1 MKYKKRYPKSH
12 TNLVLSMRVMLIK
25 ICFLL
30 IFPFHCAVKQV
41 FLNEDGGDC
50 LKKKVLEYT
59 KKHVGFV
66 SLFLMASTFLS

>member
-1 MKYKKRYPKSH
+1 MKYKKRHPKSH

-25 ICFLL
+25 MCFLL

-50 LKKKVLEYT
+50 LKKRFWNIPKNMLGSSVC
-59 KKHVGFV
+59 
-66 SLFLMASTFLS
+66 S